1 MKKLLNWRFLL
12 ILICGIS
19 VSGSALA
26 AENDVPAVLVK
37 NPPTIDGLVNEEIW
51 LEAGK
56 VDQLYQREPDF
67 GKPNSEP
74 TEFYFCYDKDNL
86 YIGMKC
92 YGDPRQVT
100 AKEMAR
106 DVSLGN
112 DDRVQVILDT
122 FMDRRNCYWFQI
134 GPRGSIGDALISRNG
149 AIFNK
154 QWDGLWDGRA
164 VLLDDR
170 WEAEIV
176 IPFKTMGFDPK
187 SSTWGLTLIRHIKKK
202 AESSF

>member
-1 MKKLLNWRFLL
+1 MKLITRRFLPVL
-12 ILICGIS
+12 L
-19 VSGSALA
+19 SGFFVITPAFS
-26 AENDVPAVLVK
+26 AENDVPAVFVDT
-37 NPPTIDGLVNEEIW
+37 PPEIDGLVTEDIW
-51 LEAGK
+51 ETAGK
-56 VDQLYQREPDF
+56 VDRLYQREPNF
-67 GKPNSEP
+67 GQPNSEQ
-74 TEFYFCYDKDNL
+74 TEFYFCYDKNNL

-92 YGDPRQVT
+92 YGAPEQIT

-122 FMDRRNCYWFQI
+122 FLDRRNGYWFQI

-164 VLLDDR
+164 VILEDR

-176 IPFKTMGFDPK
+176 IPFKTMGFEPGELHLGIDPDP
-187 SSTWGLTLIRHIKKK
+187 
-202 AESSF
+202 AY